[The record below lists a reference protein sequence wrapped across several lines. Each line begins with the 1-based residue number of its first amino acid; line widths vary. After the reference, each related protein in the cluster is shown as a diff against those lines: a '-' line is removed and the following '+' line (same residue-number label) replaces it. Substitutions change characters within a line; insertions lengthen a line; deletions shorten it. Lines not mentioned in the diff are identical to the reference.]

1 MSGAVFLALDFET
14 TGLDSSRERVVEIG
28 AIRFRLEG
36 GADGG
41 EARLIEEGSLA
52 SLVDPSIPMPAR
64 ARAVHGL
71 GDEDLAG
78 APPFRDLALPLLSLA
93 EGASIV
99 AHNVSFDLSFLV
111 AELGR
116 MGLAAPRAPA
126 VDTVTLSRKV
136 FPGLPSYR
144 LGSVAQSLGIH
155 SGRGHRA
162 VDDARTCMR
171 IYAACAAAI
180 GRRPPLRAR
189 RRPC

>member
-1 MSGAVFLALDFET
+1 MSGPVFLALDFET
-14 TGLDSSRERVVEIG
+14 TGLDASRERVVEIG
-28 AIRFRLEG
+28 AIRFRLESGSG
-36 GADGG
+36 GFDG
-41 EARLIEEGSLA
+41 RLIEEGSLA
-52 SLVDPSIPMPAR
+52 SLVDPGIPMPSK

-78 APPFRDLALPLLSLA
+78 APPFRDLARPLLSLA

-111 AELGR
+111 SELGR
-116 MGLAAPRAPA
+116 MGLAAPRASA
-126 VDTVTLSRKV
+126 LDTVSLSRKA

-144 LGSVAQSLGIH
+144 LGSVAASLGIH
-155 SGRGHRA
+155 PGMGHRA

-180 GRRPPLRAR
+180 GRRLR
-189 RRPC
+189 